1 MKRILAFAGSTS
13 STSIN
18 KQLALYALN
27 QCDGFE
33 QILLDLNALELPLFS
48 VDLEQR
54 DGIHPNATR
63 FQEMIESADG
73 LIISLAEHNGNFAAA
88 FKNLMDWTSRLE
100 GKLWQDKPML
110 LMATS
115 PGGRGGQSVLEIAQ
129 NAFPRQGA
137 NLLATFSL
145 PSFHTNFSAENGI
158 HDAELNERLLA
169 QIEVFVGGIHA

>member
-18 KQLALYALN
+18 KQLALHALN
-27 QCDGFE
+27 QCYACE

-48 VDLEQR
+48 VDLEKR
-54 DGIHPNATR
+54 DGIHPNAQA
-63 FQEMIESADG
+63 FKDMIESADG
-73 LIISLAEHNGNFAAA
+73 LIVSLAEHNGNFAAA

-129 NAFPRQGA
+129 NSFPRQGA
-137 NLLATFSL
+137 NVLASFSL
-145 PSFHTNFSAENGI
+145 PFFNTNFSAENGI
-158 HDAELNERLLA
+158 HDAELNAQLLA
-169 QIEVFVGGIHA
+169 HVKVFVDGINV

>member
-27 QCDGFE
+27 QCEGFE

-54 DGIHPNATR
+54 DGIHPNAQMFKDIVDT
-63 FQEMIESADG
+63 ADG

-158 HDAELNERLLA
+158 HDAELNALLLA
-169 QIEVFVGGIHA
+169 QVDVFVGGINA